1 MEPVQPRLNRTLTS
15 AGTDIHGNP
24 VFRYSDVI
32 PYLKGHAD
40 DMWRHIRP
48 GTSSAAGYEQQ
59 HITSYELDLLQT
71 RYGRIAESAH
81 EMKKQMQPPQQNQVA
96 PPQMTFFVVN
106 NQQQPQVQQSP
117 ETQHFG
123 SAGMPYPSSAQM
135 QPPQTPMHYGGG
147 FGAAPDYP
155 SGQGSYP
162 QLMSAGSSVVPYQSA
177 PSYQSLPMGG
187 YRPDMAMDEWIR
199 SCYHAHSDSNK
210 SLSVKQI
217 GLMYTDLCKIHF
229 ACQGL
234 PEVSGRF
241 YQEVG
246 AMLQSITR
254 TPNGRGFL
262 KQLIQILA
270 QHAKY
275 FTLPELMESII
286 SAMVGMKMWSVG
298 VLGRKHGL
306 QLSIFVCHYAKSTRG
321 VRNLWTLLH
330 PVLQQADTWVNLST
344 RSIIFNRVPDGVTAQ
359 GFSLSQSKLPD
370 GTATSNWFIR
380 GLLAEQNVDL
390 EIRTLVKLGT
400 MDCET
405 VNNLVKL
412 NKLPKTL
419 CEKYMGPTHHD
430 TLTAFLRDCDS
441 EDTMYNNFYL
451 TNIETDDK
459 SVKQFLEYY
468 ISEGNDPRTTMA
480 AQPIISENGSN
491 NEMALVLHN
500 PAAAGLAPSPYFMS
514 AGTYRMMKESTIPED
529 GFHSVKTKVV
539 EDEGDDG
546 SPRNRKKRE
555 TGVFTATG
563 DNPLASVFA
572 NILGAAGA
580 AATPGVFG
588 SGAHNPAVDPAAD
601 RTKRA
606 EEFRVRMHER
616 RQKTR
621 LRRLRRRGFRCG
633 DGSDCENH
641 DCRIHA
647 HDTDCSTCNESDGDD
662 SGDEA
667 KPKKKP
673 SKY

>member
-1 MEPVQPRLNRTLTS
+1 M
-15 AGTDIHGNP
+15 
-24 VFRYSDVI
+24 FRYSDVI

-40 DMWRHIRP
+40 DMWQHIRP
-48 GTSSAAGYEQQ
+48 GPSSAAGYEQQ
-59 HITSYELDLLQT
+59 HITFYELDRLQT

-81 EMKKQMQPPQQNQVA
+81 EMKKQMPSHQHHQQQHQMT
-96 PPQMTFFVVN
+96 PPQMTFVVVN

-123 SAGMPYPSSAQM
+123 SAGMPYPSSAPM
-135 QPPQTPMHYGGG
+135 QPPQNYQQYGGG
-147 FGAAPDYP
+147 FGGAPDYQ

-177 PSYQSLPMGG
+177 PAYQSLPMGG

-199 SCYHAHSDSNK
+199 SCYHAHADGNK

-234 PEVSGRF
+234 PEVAGRF

-246 AMLQSITR
+246 AMLHSITR

-262 KQLIQILA
+262 KQLIQILT
-270 QHAKY
+270 QHSKY

-359 GFSLSQSKLPD
+359 GFSLSQSKIPD
-370 GTATSNWFIR
+370 GTTTANWFIR
-380 GLLAEQNVDL
+380 ALLAEQNVDL

-419 CEKYMGPTHHD
+419 CEKYMGSTHHD

-441 EDTMYNNFYL
+441 DDNIYNNFYL
-451 TNIETDDK
+451 TSIETDDK
-459 SVKQFLEYY
+459 SIKQFLEHY
-468 ISEGNDPRTTMA
+468 ISEGNDPRTTMTS
-480 AQPIISENGSN
+480 QPIVSENGSN
-491 NEMALVLHN
+491 GETALVLHN

-529 GFHSVKTKVV
+529 GFHSVKTKVETD
-539 EDEGDDG
+539 EDGDG
-546 SPRNRKKRE
+546 SSAARKKRE
-555 TGVFTATG
+555 AGVFTTTG

-580 AATPGVFG
+580 AAAPGAFGTPK
-588 SGAHNPAVDPAAD
+588 PEVDPAAE
-601 RTKRA
+601 RTKRV
-606 EEFRVRMHER
+606 EDFRVRMHER

-633 DGSDCENH
+633 DGSDCENN

-647 HDTDCSTCNESDGDD
+647 HDTDCSTCNETDCDD
-662 SGDEA
+662 SGDEP
-667 KPKKKP
+667 KPKKKY
-673 SKY
+673 SK